1 MQNIDFLSFQK
12 IIVPMIER
20 TLLSEVRAKLFKGKA
35 LMVYGARQ
43 TGKTTL
49 VNELIKNEGLDPVY
63 LTGDDDD
70 DKALFEKVTLS
81 RWTQILG
88 NRKSVFIDEGQKIPN
103 LSRSVKLLID
113 NRDDVLVIITGSSS
127 FKLKALS
134 EEPLTGR
141 KYEYKLFPLSYKEL
155 SDHYGYI
162 EEKKSLEL
170 RLIYGSYPEVVTHPE
185 DMKELLTLISDS
197 YLYRDL
203 FQYEGIRKPQVLEKL
218 LKALALQMG
227 SEVSINE
234 LSLLLGVSRTLLQ
247 AYINLLIDAYII
259 FPLSSYSTNQRNE
272 LKKSM
277 KYYFWDNGIRN
288 SILKNFTPFPQ
299 RDDTGALFENYMV
312 SERMKRNIYSHS
324 NASSYFWR
332 TTDGM
337 EVDYIETEGNKIRA
351 FEFKLN
357 PNKKSRVTAA
367 FTNRYPRAELETVTS
382 DNYPT
387 FLG

>member
-1 MQNIDFLSFQK
+1 
-12 IIVPMIER
+12 MIER
-20 TLLSEVRAKLFKGKA
+20 TLKDEVKAKLFKGKA
-35 LMVYGARQ
+35 IMIYGARQ

-49 VNELIKNEGLDPVY
+49 VKELIKSEGLDPVY

-88 NRKSVFIDEGQKIPN
+88 SRKCVFIDEGQKIEN
-103 LSRSVKLLID
+103 LSRSIKLLVD
-113 NRDDVLVIITGSSS
+113 NRDDVLVIVTGSSS
-127 FKLKALS
+127 FKLKALL

-155 SDHYGYI
+155 RDHYGYL
-162 EEKKSLEL
+162 EEKKNLEL
-170 RLIYGSYPEVVTHPE
+170 RLIYGSYPEVVTHPD

-218 LKALALQMG
+218 LKALALQLG

-234 LSLLLGVSRTLLQ
+234 LSLLLGVSRTLVE
-247 AYINLLIDAYII
+247 AYIELLIDAYII
-259 FPLSSYSTNQRNE
+259 FPLTSFSTNQRNE
-272 LKKSM
+272 LKKSC

-299 RDDTGALFENYMV
+299 RDDNGALFENYMV
-312 SERMKRNIYSHS
+312 SERMKRNIYAHS
-324 NASSYFWR
+324 TSASYFWC

-337 EVDYIETEGNKIRA
+337 KVDYIETDGDKINA

-367 FTNRYPRAELETVTS
+367 FTNRYPNAEIETVTS
-382 DNYPT
+382 DDYDV
-387 FLG
+387 FLV

>member
-1 MQNIDFLSFQK
+1 
-12 IIVPMIER
+12 MIER
-20 TLLSEVRAKLFKGKA
+20 TLENEVKAKLFKGKA
-35 LMVYGARQ
+35 IMIYGARQ

-49 VNELIKNEGLDPVY
+49 VKELIRSEGLDPVY

-70 DKALFEKVTLS
+70 DKALFEKVTLT

-88 NRKSVFIDEGQKIPN
+88 SRKCIFIDEGQKIEN
-103 LSRSVKLLID
+103 LSRSIKLLVD
-113 NRDDVLVIITGSSS
+113 NRDDVLVIVTGSSS
-127 FKLKALS
+127 FKLKALL

-155 SDHYGYI
+155 RDHYGYL
-162 EEKKSLEL
+162 EEKKNFEL
-170 RLIYGSYPEVVTHPE
+170 RLIYGSYPEVVTHPD
-185 DMKELLTLISDS
+185 DMKELLTLISES

-218 LKALALQMG
+218 LKALAMQLG

-234 LSLLLGVSRTLLQ
+234 LSLLLGVSRTLVE
-247 AYINLLIDAYII
+247 AYIELLIDAYII
-259 FPLSSYSTNQRNE
+259 FPLTSFSTNQRNE
-272 LKKSM
+272 LKKSS

-288 SILKNFTPFPQ
+288 SILKNFTPFPL

-312 SERMKRNIYSHS
+312 SERMKRNIYAHS
-324 NASSYFWR
+324 TSSSFFWR

-337 EVDYIETEGNKIRA
+337 EVDYIETDGDKITA

-357 PNKKSRVTAA
+357 PNKKSRVTLA
-367 FTNRYPRAELETVTS
+367 FTNRYPKAEIETVTS
-382 DNYPT
+382 DNYDA
-387 FLG
+387 FLV

>member
-1 MQNIDFLSFQK
+1 
-12 IIVPMIER
+12 MIER
-20 TLLSEVRAKLFKGKA
+20 TLRDEVKAKLFKGKA
-35 LMVYGARQ
+35 IMIYGARQ

-49 VNELIKNEGLDPVY
+49 VKELIKSEGLDPVY

-88 NRKSVFIDEGQKIPN
+88 SRKSVFIDEGQKIEN
-103 LSRSVKLLID
+103 LSRSVKLLVD

-127 FKLKALS
+127 FKLKALL
-134 EEPLTGR
+134 EESLTGR
-141 KYEYKLFPLSYKEL
+141 KYEYKLFPLTYKEL
-155 SDHYGYI
+155 RDHYGYL

-170 RLIYGSYPEVVTHPE
+170 RLIYGSYPEVVTHPDE
-185 DMKELLTLISDS
+185 MKELLTLISDS

-218 LKALALQMG
+218 LRALALQLG

-234 LSLLLGVSRTLLQ
+234 LSLLLGVSRTLVE
-247 AYINLLIDAYII
+247 AYIELLIDAYII
-259 FPLSSYSTNQRNE
+259 FPLTSFSTNQRNE
-272 LKKSM
+272 LKKSC

-288 SILKNFTPFPQ
+288 SIVKNFTPFPQ

-312 SERMKRNIYSHS
+312 SERMKKNVYSHS
-324 NASSYFWR
+324 TASSYFWR
-332 TTDGM
+332 TSDGM
-337 EVDYIETEGNKIRA
+337 EVDYIETDGGKITA
-351 FEFKLN
+351 VEFKLN

-367 FTNRYPRAELETVTS
+367 FTNRYPNAEIETVTS
-382 DNYPT
+382 DNYDA
-387 FLG
+387 FLV

>member
-1 MQNIDFLSFQK
+1 
-12 IIVPMIER
+12 MI
-20 TLLSEVRAKLFKGKA
+20 
-35 LMVYGARQ
+35 YGARQ

-49 VNELIKNEGLDPVY
+49 VKELIKSEGLDPVY

-88 NRKSVFIDEGQKIPN
+88 NRKSVFIDEGQKIEN
-103 LSRSVKLLID
+103 LSRSVKLLVD
-113 NRDDVLVIITGSSS
+113 NRDDVFVIITGSSS

-134 EEPLTGR
+134 EETLTGR

-155 SDHYGYI
+155 TDYYGYL

-170 RLIYGSYPEVVTHPE
+170 RLIYGSYPEVVTHPD

-218 LKALALQMG
+218 LKALALQLG

-234 LSLLLGVSRTLLQ
+234 LSLLLGVSRTLVES
-247 AYINLLIDAYII
+247 YIELLIDAYII
-259 FPLSSYSTNQRNE
+259 FPLTSFSTNQRNE
-272 LKKSM
+272 LKKSC

-288 SILKNFTPFPQ
+288 SVLKNFTSFPQ

-312 SERMKRNIYSHS
+312 SERMKKNVYSHS
-324 NASSYFWR
+324 TAFSYFWR
-332 TTDGM
+332 TSDGM
-337 EVDYIETEGNKIRA
+337 EVDYIETDGDKISA

-357 PNKKSRVTAA
+357 PNKKRKVTAA
-367 FTNRYPRAELETVTS
+367 FTNRYPNATIETVTS
-382 DNYPT
+382 DNYDA
-387 FLG
+387 FLRNCDTILKV

>member
-1 MQNIDFLSFQK
+1 
-12 IIVPMIER
+12 MIER
-20 TLLSEVRAKLFKGKA
+20 TLKDEVKAKLFKGKA
-35 LMVYGARQ
+35 IMIYGARQ

-49 VNELIKNEGLDPVY
+49 VKELIRSEGLDPVY

-88 NRKSVFIDEGQKIPN
+88 SRKSVFIDEGQKIEN
-103 LSRSVKLLID
+103 LSRSVKLLVD

-127 FKLKALS
+127 FKLKALL

-141 KYEYKLFPLSYKEL
+141 KYEYKLFPLTYKEL
-155 SDHYGYI
+155 RDHYGYL

-170 RLIYGSYPEVVTHPE
+170 RLIYGSYPEVVTHPDE
-185 DMKELLTLISDS
+185 MKELLTLISDS

-218 LKALALQMG
+218 LRALALQLG

-234 LSLLLGVSRTLLQ
+234 LSLLLGVSRTLVE
-247 AYINLLIDAYII
+247 AYIELLIDAYII
-259 FPLSSYSTNQRNE
+259 FPLTSFSTNQRNE
-272 LKKSM
+272 LKKSC

-312 SERMKRNIYSHS
+312 SERMKKNVYSHS
-324 NASSYFWR
+324 TASSFFWR
-332 TTDGM
+332 TSDGM
-337 EVDYIETEGNKIRA
+337 EVDYIETDGDKIKA
-351 FEFKLN
+351 VEFKLN

-367 FTNRYPRAELETVTS
+367 FTNRYPNAEIETVTS
-382 DNYPT
+382 DNYDA
-387 FLG
+387 FLA